1 MTAPITDEMLPAP
14 TPPNEEARLA
24 ELNGLNLLDT
34 PQEADFDQ
42 FTERLRGSSE
52 SLLPFL
58 L

>member
-1 MTAPITDEMLPAP
+1 MTASITDEMLPAP

-42 FTERLRGSSE
+42 VTERLTRLDEKAE
-52 SLLPFL
+52 SA
-58 L
+58 